1 MSTTVTTRALPT
13 VTPAPAPRLR
23 WPGQSRR
30 GWCLAG
36 GLLAIASFVGLWQF
50 SVVDPRGRLADQAA
64 FLGADLGRARL
75 EPVAHVVLDVVS
87 ARFLIVAMAV
97 AVLVALMR
105 RQWGDAARAVL
116 VVVCANLTAQI
127 LKAVIERPRGAD
139 LAASGWENSLPSG
152 HTTVAASVAA
162 GALIVAPRS
171 LRPLIALLGAGYAAL
186 TGIATISLGWHRP
199 SDVLAAM
206 AIVAAWTLL
215 ALALSAA
222 RTGARPGTPG
232 RYLVGWLLGIG
243 AVVGIAI
250 GLVALSATLAVAG
263 PVDSTAVVELSSAA
277 LRVAFVGSCAG
288 VAGGAALFGWALL
301 LARR

>member
-1 MSTTVTTRALPT
+1 MSTTVTAR
-13 VTPAPAPRLR
+13 PAPPVAARPGPRLR
-23 WPGQSRR
+23 LPAQSRR
-30 GWCLAG
+30 VWCLVG
-36 GLLAIASFVGLWQF
+36 GLVAITSVAALWQF
-50 SVVDPRGRLADQAA
+50 FVVDPRGRVADQAA
-64 FLGADLGRARL
+64 FLGADLGRSRL
-75 EPVAHVVLDVVS
+75 EPVAHVVLDVVNT
-87 ARFLIVAMAV
+87 RFLILAMVA
-97 AVLVALMR
+97 AVLVALLR

-116 VVVCANLTAQI
+116 VVVGANVTAQV
-127 LKAVIERPRGAD
+127 LKVAIERPGGAD

-162 GALIVAPRS
+162 VALIVAPRS
-171 LRPLIALLGAGYAAL
+171 LRPLIALLGAGYATL

-232 RYLVGWLLGIG
+232 RYLVGWLLGFG
-243 AVVGIAI
+243 ALVGIAI
-250 GLVALSATLAVAG
+250 GLVALAGTLAVAG
-263 PVDSTAVVELSSAA
+263 PLDSTAVAELGGAT
-277 LRVAFVGSCAG
+277 LRMAFVGSCAG
-288 VAGGAALFGWALL
+288 VTGAAALFTWALL